1 MISDLKKNFVEQLM
15 LNVPTSLLSIKNEI
29 EPWIHNFLTDWLAQ
43 HDLVTQAEFD
53 LQCQRLNNMQEKFKA
68 LQDKIT
74 LLETQLKEAT
84 P

>member
-1 MISDLKKNFVEQLM
+1 MISDLKKSFIEQLM
-15 LNVPTSLLSIKNEI
+15 LNAPSSLLSIKNEI

-53 LQCQRLNNMQEKFKA
+53 LQCQRLNSMQEKFKA

-74 LLETQLKEAT
+74 LLERQLEEST
-84 P
+84 S